1 MDPDQIFRALDTD
14 SNGAVEKEELKGF
27 RTLCA
32 PQIPPRTAREKK
44 ISVSHIQAHP
54 SACLTPS
61 VLVPHIHR
69 VPPPQMDFAK
79 FKLQFGK
86 RLQHVVDL
94 KVQFANM
101 DQDKDGSLSPR
112 EQSAI
117 TTLLQGGKE
126 L

>member
-1 MDPDQIFRALDTD
+1 
-14 SNGAVEKEELKGF
+14 
-27 RTLCA
+27 
-32 PQIPPRTAREKK
+32 
-44 ISVSHIQAHP
+44 
-54 SACLTPS
+54 
-61 VLVPHIHR
+61 
-69 VPPPQMDFAK
+69 MDFAK

-94 KVQFANM
+94 KTQFADM